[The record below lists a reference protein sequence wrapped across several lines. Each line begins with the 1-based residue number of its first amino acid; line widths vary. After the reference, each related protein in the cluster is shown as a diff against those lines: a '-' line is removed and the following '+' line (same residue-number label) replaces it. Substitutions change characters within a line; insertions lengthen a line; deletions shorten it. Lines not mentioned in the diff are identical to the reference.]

1 MAQAAFDL
9 TAAAENRTAPGEKA
23 ETRAPAIRGIVVA
36 VLLSLPIWVAAVYLL
51 VRLL

>member
-9 TAAAENRTAPGEKA
+9 SVSSDNRTTPGEAA
-23 ETRAPAIRGIVVA
+23 ETRAPAIRGLVVA
-36 VLLSLPIWVAAVYLL
+36 VLLSLPIWAGAVYLL